1 MITIIE
7 RMITLCEMLP
17 KKMMNNDI
25 NKIDFSVPRSIY
37 DIREC

>member
-1 MITIIE
+1 MITITE
-7 RMITLCEMLP
+7 RMLTLREMLP
-17 KKMMNNDI
+17 KKMTNNDI